1 MNGWRDLLTRER
13 PGDGTKPLRASPNEG
28 APVLR
33 PRSAEGSRSP
43 QGPRARRL
51 LQPLPLVGIVL
62 VLIALVGYWSVY
74 RATTERT
81 PVLVAAHDL
90 TSGTVLDPGDLRAVE
105 LAGEADFMAGLV
117 PDSELDAVLGSRLGV
132 ALESGL
138 PLPRGSLEKS
148 APAPPAL
155 TLAVPALHAVGGTL
169 RPGDR
174 VTVLATFGSGTGQAE
189 ARAIA
194 RGLEVLA
201 VGGAPEAL
209 DPNSATIPVT
219 VAVRQSSLASA
230 LALANAEGKIDLL
243 REGSERNA
251 DPIPPARAEG
261 SQEGS

>member
-13 PGDGTKPLRASPNEG
+13 AGHRAKRAGGSATSD

-33 PRSAEGSRSP
+33 PRSAEESRRP
-43 QGPRARRL
+43 NGLEARRL

-90 TSGTVLDPGDLRAVE
+90 AAGTVLQPGDLRAVE
-105 LAGEADFMAGLV
+105 LAGDGEFVAGLT
-117 PDSELDAVLGSRLGV
+117 SEAELDAVLGSRLGV
-132 ALESGL
+132 SLASGL
-138 PLPRGSLEKS
+138 PLPQRALGEVG
-148 APAPPAL
+148 PAAPAL
-155 TLAVPALHAVGGTL
+155 TLAVPALHALGGTL

-194 RGLEVLA
+194 RSLEVLA
-201 VGGAPEAL
+201 VGATPESL

-243 REGSERNA
+243 REGPKRNT

-261 SQEGS
+261 SREGS

>member
-1 MNGWRDLLTRER
+1 MNGWRELLTRER
-13 PGDGTKPLRASPNEG
+13 PGSGTKPLRASPNEG
-28 APVLR
+28 APLLR
-33 PRSAEGSRSP
+33 PRSAEESRAP
-43 QGPRARRL
+43 KGPRTRRL

-90 TSGTVLDPGDLRAVE
+90 VAGAVLQPGDLRAVE
-105 LAGEADFMAGLV
+105 LAGEGDFMAGV
-117 PDSELDAVLGSRLGV
+117 VSEGELDDVLGSRLGV
-132 ALESGL
+132 SVESGL
-138 PLPRGSLEKS
+138 PLPRGALGEA

-155 TLAVPALHAVGGTL
+155 TLAVAALHAVGGTL

-209 DPNSATIPVT
+209 DRNSATIPVT
-219 VAVRQSSLASA
+219 VAVRQSSLASV

-251 DPIPPARAEG
+251 DPIPPARAEE

>member
-1 MNGWRDLLTRER
+1 MNGWRELLTRER
-13 PGDGTKPLRASPNEG
+13 PGDGTKPLRASPNEE

-33 PRSAEGSRSP
+33 PRSAEESRSP
-43 QGPRARRL
+43 KGPGATRL

-74 RATTERT
+74 RATTNRT
-81 PVLVAAHDL
+81 PVLVAVHDL
-90 TSGTVLDPGDLRAVE
+90 AAGTALQPGDLRAVE
-105 LAGEADFMAGLV
+105 LAGDGDFMAGV
-117 PDSELDAVLGSRLGV
+117 VSEGELDDVLGSRLGV
-132 ALESGL
+132 SVESGL
-138 PLPRGSLEKS
+138 PLPRGALGEA

-155 TLAVPALHAVGGTL
+155 TLAVAALHAVGGTL

-209 DPNSATIPVT
+209 DRTSATIPVT
-219 VAVRQSSLASA
+219 VAVRQSSLASV

-251 DPIPPARAEG
+251 DPIPPARAEE

>member
-1 MNGWRDLLTRER
+1 MNGWRELLTRER
-13 PGDGTKPLRASPNEG
+13 PGNGTKTRGVSRNGEAPL
-28 APVLR
+28 LR
-33 PRSAEGSRSP
+33 PRMAEESRTP
-43 QGPRARRL
+43 KGAGARRL
-51 LQPLPLVGIVL
+51 LQPLPLVGVVL

-90 TSGTVLDPGDLRAVE
+90 TAGTVLQPGDLRAVE

-117 PDSELDAVLGSRLGV
+117 PDGELDAVLGSRLGV

-138 PLPRGSLEKS
+138 PLPRGSLAEP

-219 VAVRQSSLASA
+219 VAVRQSSLASV

-251 DPIPPARAEG
+251 DPIPPARAEE

>member
-1 MNGWRDLLTRER
+1 MNGWRELLTRER
-13 PGDGTKPLRASPNEG
+13 PGNGPKPLRGSANG
-28 APVLR
+28 DAPVLR
-33 PRSAEGSRSP
+33 PRVTGESRTSAVA
-43 QGPRARRL
+43 GPRRL

-90 TSGTVLDPGDLRAVE
+90 AAGTVLQPDDVRAVE
-105 LAGEADFMAGLV
+105 LAGDSEFMAGLV
-117 PDSELDAVLGSRLGV
+117 SDGELDVIVGSRLGV
-132 ALESGL
+132 PLESGL
-138 PLPRGSLEKS
+138 PLPRAALGEVV
-148 APAPPAL
+148 PAPPAL
-155 TLAVPALHAVGGTL
+155 TLAVPAIHAVGGTL

-201 VGGAPEAL
+201 VGRAPESL

-230 LALANAEGKIDLL
+230 LALANTDGKIDLL
-243 REGSERNA
+243 REGSERNT

-261 SQEGS
+261 SREGS

>member
-1 MNGWRDLLTRER
+1 MNGWRELLTRER
-13 PGDGTKPLRASPNEG
+13 PGSGTKPLGASPNGE
-28 APVLR
+28 APLLR
-33 PRSAEGSRSP
+33 PRIAEESRTP
-43 QGPRARRL
+43 KGAGARRL
-51 LQPLPLVGIVL
+51 LQPLPLVGVVL

-90 TSGTVLDPGDLRAVE
+90 TAGTVLQPSDLRAVE
-105 LAGEADFMAGLV
+105 LAGEAEFMAGLV
-117 PDSELDAVLGSRLGV
+117 PDGELDAVLGSRLGV

-138 PLPRGSLEKS
+138 PLPRGSLAEP

-174 VTVLATFGSGTGQAE
+174 VTVLATFGSE

-219 VAVRQSSLASA
+219 VAVRQSSLASV

-251 DPIPPARAEG
+251 DPIPPARAEE

>member
-1 MNGWRDLLTRER
+1 MNGWRELLTRER
-13 PGDGTKPLRASPNEG
+13 PGKGTKPLGASPNGE
-28 APVLR
+28 AAVLR
-33 PRSAEGSRSP
+33 PRSAEESRTP
-43 QGPRARRL
+43 KGPGPRRL

-62 VLIALVGYWSVY
+62 VLVALVGYWSVY

-81 PVLVAAHDL
+81 PVLVAAHNL
-90 TSGTVLDPGDLRAVE
+90 TAGTVLQPGDLRAVE
-105 LAGEADFMAGLV
+105 LAGDGDFMAGLV
-117 PDSELDAVLGSRLGV
+117 SERELDGVLGSRLGV
-132 ALESGL
+132 SLESGL
-138 PLPRGSLEKS
+138 PLPRGALGEA

-155 TLAVPALHAVGGTL
+155 TLAVPALHAVGGAL

-174 VTVLATFGSGTGQAE
+174 VTVLATFGSGTGRAE

-194 RGLEVLA
+194 RGLEVLT
-201 VGGAPEAL
+201 VGRTPESL

-243 REGSERNA
+243 REGSERNT

-261 SQEGS
+261 TPGGS